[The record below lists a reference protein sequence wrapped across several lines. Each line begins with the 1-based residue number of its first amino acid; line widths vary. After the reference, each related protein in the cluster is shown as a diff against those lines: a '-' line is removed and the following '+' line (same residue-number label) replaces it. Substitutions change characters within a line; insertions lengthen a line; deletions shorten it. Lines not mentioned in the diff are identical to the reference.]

1 MVPRWSRRL
10 PAMAERH
17 FFDRIYSR
25 LPFVPIC
32 SYSRSNPRLLRICLS
47 EAFAPDAAGWHFPGP
62 SMVGRASGEPRLEIV
77 WL

>member
-25 LPFVPIC
+25 LPFVAIC

-47 EAFAPDAAGWHFPGP
+47 EAFALTLPGGI
-62 SMVGRASGEPRLEIV
+62 SLAHQ
-77 WL
+77 W